1 MISNKKVI
9 NNKVVKVVEVIEIYN
24 FYFGHVSI
32 RLYFNNSKFEFQNM
46 TTLNR
51 ILGQ

>member
-9 NNKVVKVVEVIEIYN
+9 NNKVVELIEIYN

-32 RLYFNNSKFEFQNM
+32 RLYFNNSKFELQDM
-46 TTLNR
+46 RT
-51 ILGQ
+51 